1 MFYNIQ
7 CLKKIFL
14 KDVSS
19 YIRSVNA
26 FSILSDVEEKI
37 LAKRVYYHSDV
48 FAARHLVI
56 SHLRFVVHITRTYS
70 GYGLPRSDLIQEGNI
85 GLMKSIFRF
94 NPNINVRF
102 ISFAVYWIKSE
113 IHEYILKNWRMIKI
127 ATTKSHRKLFFNLKK
142 KKTHIGW
149 FNEHEVK
156 LVAKSLG
163 VTNYDV
169 KNMESRML
177 SQDISLFSIS
187 NVEKDGIQERNVKDY
202 KSDFS
207 MYFELYN
214 WDKYSLDKLNNAI
227 LDLDPRSRY
236 IVRCRWL
243 YCKKKIKLEIL
254 AKNYGLSSER
264 VRQIEQ
270 RAIKKLKLQYKL

>member
-19 YIRSVNA
+19 YVRSVNL

-37 LAKRVYYHSDV
+37 LAKRVYYHSDI
-48 FAARHLVI
+48 FAARHIVV
-56 SHLRFVVHITRTYS
+56 SHLRFVVHITRNYS
-70 GYGLPRSDLIQEGNI
+70 GYGLPLSDLIQEGNI

-113 IHEYILKNWRMIKI
+113 IHEYILKNWRIIKI

-142 KKTHIGW
+142 TKKHIGW
-149 FNEHEVK
+149 FNENEVK
-156 LVAKSLG
+156 LLAKSLS

-169 KNMESRML
+169 KNMETRMSAQDVSLL
-177 SQDISLFSIS
+177 STV
-187 NVEKDGIQERNVKDY
+187 NVQKNGIQEKNVKDY

-207 MYFELYN
+207 MYFELCN
-214 WDKYSLDKLNNAI
+214 WDKYSIDKLNNAI

-264 VRQIEQ
+264 IRQIEQ
-270 RAIKKLKLQYKL
+270 RAIKKLKLQYTL